1 MYINKISYSL
11 ETLELFWGTK
21 DKLWNMDK
29 EEMKGEGEAEM
40 GKEEK
45 NEGRKKERK
54 RGKL

>member
-45 NEGRKKERK
+45 NEGRKGFICQK
-54 RGKL
+54 RQ